1 MIKINENM
9 LRNTAARVEKTE
21 YIDPFIYPL
30 AKPII
35 SGKTYTFSYEGEGE
49 GVTKIEIYNSGGGVW
64 EYETHI
70 ANMQVKDNRKFVTF
84 VAINQVRPNTSLT
97 IWFPPWDSNGLK
109 WMEKAKLEEGT
120 EPTIWIPAEADL
132 TPEQIATLPPYG
144 EFKEIL
150 PL

>member
-9 LRNTAARVEKTE
+9 LRNTAARVEKTD
-21 YIDPFIYPL
+21 YWDTFIYPL

-49 GVTKIEIYNSGGGVW
+49 GVTEILLFNSGGYVW
-64 EYETHI
+64 EYEDLI
-70 ANMQVKDNRKFVTF
+70 ANVQVKDNRKFVTF
-84 VAINQVRPNTSLT
+84 VATNQVRSNTSLNIYYQPKT
-97 IWFPPWDSNGLK
+97 NNGLK
-109 WMEKAKLEEGT
+109 WMAKAKLEEGT
-120 EPTIWIPAEADL
+120 ESTIWIPAEADL
-132 TPEQIATLPPYG
+132 TPAQIAKLPQYG